1 MKNISRD
8 SVFTI
13 SFTQLSISFLIR
25 GACFSFLIFPAMFF
39 SCTPTINQEG
49 ITDNDY
55 TKYSIEKVASHEPEI
70 TTLDAFFF
78 ENDSKGRLDCYQRI
92 SYPESTCNLASG
104 CGPKTLVLIAN
115 SKKDKYEWADIK
127 SLKTITDITIDLEDE
142 RLDKPVMTSLQQ
154 TMAGQEISLDLS
166 PLMCEIVVRSI
177 RCDFSRQPYSQE
189 QFTLSR
195 IFLTYVNASCS
206 IIPDEQ
212 IQPSRIINAGML
224 DEAHLQ
230 SFYEKDIIVKN
241 IDSIINKEKTL
252 LNCSLFCYAN
262 NPTEE
267 SIGSPFTKLVIEG
280 KIGNDTYYYP
290 IRINSHQGGITRG
303 ESYVFDIAI
312 TRAGVTDPDGE
323 LGIGGIDIKME
334 IEPWKEKDWYT
345 VNF

>member
-25 GACFSFLIFPAMFF
+25 GTCFSFLIFPAMFF

-49 ITDNDY
+49 IADNGY
-55 TKYSIEKVASHEPEI
+55 TEYSIEKVASHKPDI

-104 CGPKTLVLIAN
+104 SGPKTLVLIAN
-115 SKKDKYEWADIK
+115 SKKDKYEWAEIK
-127 SLKTITDITIDLEDE
+127 SLKTMADITIDLEGE
-142 RLDKPVMTSLQQ
+142 RLDMPIMTSLQR
-154 TMAGQEISLDLS
+154 TTAGQDISIDLS
-166 PLMCEIVVRSI
+166 PLMSEIVVRSI
-177 RCDFSRQPYSQE
+177 RCDLSGKPYSHE
-189 QFTLSR
+189 PFILSR

-206 IIPDEQ
+206 IIPDEKVH
-212 IQPSRIINAGML
+212 PLRIINAGML
-224 DEAHLQ
+224 DETHLQ

-290 IRINSHQGGITRG
+290 IRINSQEGGVTRG
-303 ESYVFDIAI
+303 KAYIFDIVI